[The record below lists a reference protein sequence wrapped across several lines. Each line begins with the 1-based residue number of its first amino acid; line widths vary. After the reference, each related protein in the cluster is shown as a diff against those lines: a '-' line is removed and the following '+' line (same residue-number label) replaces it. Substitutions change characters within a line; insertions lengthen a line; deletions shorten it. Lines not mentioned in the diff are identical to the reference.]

1 MQQPATPNAVRPKE
15 GSNGGGKPAAPR
27 KKPPTPQ
34 ELISHY
40 ETQGMSSH
48 EASMKVIEDL
58 QNVLFRVVSANS
70 SKAKKDKAAVDA
82 SRKIDVVNSRVAV
95 VDMKLD
101 SKPGYL
107 GAFGVGIA
115 SGVALR
121 GVEKVLPNVLEGIGQ
136 IWSAVG
142 SVTKPPTSSS
152 SS

>member
-1 MQQPATPNAVRPKE
+1 
-15 GSNGGGKPAAPR
+15 
-27 KKPPTPQ
+27 
-34 ELISHY
+34 
-40 ETQGMSSH
+40 MSSH